1 MPKECQKYKKQ
12 TKKQKKKPA
21 WKSFSQR
28 EKEKKITE
36 PLQAS
41 PTGFH

>member
-1 MPKECQKYKKQ
+1 MCLKNVKN
-12 TKKQKKKPA
+12 TKKKKKV
-21 WKSFSQR
+21 WKSFSQK